1 MSASTAP
8 HAPAGPELI
17 THSSSTCASTCL
29 RRYFYRYELG
39 LVPSEE
45 KEATHRGTL
54 FHAALE
60 MRDHGA
66 ADDAIAAH
74 VRAHAQTPHLAEQV
88 LVMWAA
94 HAWYWQNDHM
104 EVVESEKGFELPLQD
119 PTTGTVDG
127 RWKVA
132 GKRDRIVRLADGR
145 LALQEYK
152 TTTKDVAPGGA
163 YWARLRLD
171 QQISRYMLAAQA
183 EGIDV
188 ETVVYDVTR
197 WPGIRPLKA
206 TPIEERKYTKDGAL
220 YAKQR
225 LLDET
230 PDEFARRTMEVVT
243 ERPSDFFQRFEIA
256 RTADDLAEFAQEQ
269 WDQAQILGL
278 CRQRGLWYRN
288 TSVCLEPYRCDY
300 LSICAERAWAP
311 IAAGTAQPPAG
322 LKFGDKH
329 PELDARPSDE
339 G

>member
-1 MSASTAP
+1 MTSNTRAQA
-8 HAPAGPELI
+8 APELI

-45 KEATHRGTL
+45 KEATHRGSL

-60 MRDHGA
+60 MRDHGLSDQEI
-66 ADDAIAAH
+66 ADH
-74 VRAHAQTPHLAEQV
+74 VRARAMTLHLAEQI

-94 HAWYWQNDHM
+94 HAWYWQNDQM

-119 PTTGTVDG
+119 PTTGTVDA

-152 TTTKDVAPGGA
+152 TTTKDTTPGGP

-171 QQISRYMLAAQA
+171 QQISRYMLAARA

-188 ETVVYDVTR
+188 ATVIYDVTR
-197 WPGIRPLKA
+197 WPGIRPYKA
-206 TPIEERKYTKDGAL
+206 TPIEERQYKKDGTL
-220 YAKQR
+220 YKSQR

-230 PDEFARRTMEVVT
+230 PDEFAQRTMDAVT
-243 ERPSDFFQRFEIA
+243 ARPSDFFQRFEIS
-256 RTADDLAEFAQEQ
+256 RTEEDLAEFAQEQ
-269 WDQAQILGL
+269 FDQAQILGL

-288 TSVCLEPYRCDY
+288 TAVCLEPFRCDY
-300 LSICAERAWAP
+300 LSICADRSWAP
-311 IAAGTAQPPAG
+311 IAAGQAQPPAG

-329 PELDARPSDE
+329 PELDVRPSDE
-339 G
+339 S